1 MAPTLDR
8 LSGLLQR
15 QRMRATLLH
24 TGPLCGVTH
33 FAGDRGHGYLHVLR
47 RGETTVTH
55 RPRAGAPQVVQLTEP
70 ALVFY
75 PRPMEHAFHNAPQE
89 GADFTCATV
98 SFDGGAQHP
107 LARSL
112 PAMMVVPLRL
122 APSMD
127 MALALLF
134 AEADQ
139 VQCGHRLVAD
149 KLFEV
154 LMLQLLRWLLNHADA
169 AGVPPGLFQ
178 GLAHPRL
185 SKALVALHDAPGEP
199 WSLARLADVAGMSRS
214 AFAASFKAVVGETPA
229 DYLTDWRLSL
239 AQTALQEGRP
249 VKTIAP
255 ELGYA
260 TASAL
265 SRVFAQ
271 RLGCSPREW
280 LADRPLQTQPEPQRQ
295 APSAA

>member
-1 MAPTLDR
+1 MAPSLDR

-33 FAGDRGHGYLHVLR
+33 FAGDLGHGYLHVLR
-47 RGETTVTH
+47 RGETTITH
-55 RPRAGAPQVVQLTEP
+55 HPHSGAPKVVKLSEP

-89 GADFTCATV
+89 GSDFTCATV
-98 SFDGGAQHP
+98 AFDGGAQHP
-107 LARSL
+107 LAKAL
-112 PAMMVVPLRL
+112 PAMMVVPLNQ

-127 MALALLF
+127 MALTLLF
-134 AEADQ
+134 AETDQ
-139 VQCGHRLVAD
+139 VQCGHQLLAD

-154 LMLQLLRWLLNHADA
+154 LMLQLLRWLLNHVDET
-169 AGVPPGLFQ
+169 GIQPGLFH

-199 WSLARLADVAGMSRS
+199 WSLERLAEVAGMSRS
-214 AFAASFKAVVGETPA
+214 AFAVTFKDVMGDTPA

-239 AQTALQEGRP
+239 AQAALRDGQA
-249 VKTIAP
+249 VKTIAN

-280 LADRPLQTQPEPQRQ
+280 LAHMTHAAHK
-295 APSAA
+295 APSQAS